1 MKKTNVFLVLF
12 LMTFLLAGMPRVSLS
27 AEEKPRE
34 TQEETTEAV
43 VETESETEHPATYY
57 AEIQSNN
64 IPGWPQGDAIN
75 AETAILM
82 DADTGAILY
91 AKDIDKREYP
101 ASITKIVTT
110 MVALER
116 GNLSDIVTFSENAVY
131 SIEYGSSHLGLTE
144 GEQLTMEQ
152 CLYGIMLASANEIS
166 NGVAEHIAG
175 SIEEYV
181 KLMNEWV
188 EHLGCTNTHFVNV
201 HGLHDENHYTS
212 AHDMALIMQAALKN
226 EKFRE
231 IISTTYYE
239 YPKTNKVDE
248 TRPFANH
255 HKMITEE
262 GMLYDGCI
270 GGKTGY
276 TDEAQNTLVTAAQ
289 RNGQTLIAVVLRS
302 PGLYV
307 SYDDTKILL
316 DYGFANFSDTQI
328 EDAGTNPIKVTLPAG
343 VTADQLEETTDQKTG
358 LVSYSYEG
366 QVLGSGHSEAEQET
380 QDSTEKETQTA
391 KETEKETQKETTL
404 QTETTA
410 KSEPTAETGNTVSG
424 ERTTKTSDN
433 PVVGAL
439 KKTLGGIGYV
449 YDKMD
454 RFIDENT
461 VVAAVIGAILLVI
474 FIPLLLVSVVRKNK
488 YQKIMIQREEEM
500 EIRKKLEEELEK
512 KSTQQVE
519 EELRS
524 EERKAQLEEE
534 AARKKKAKKEA
545 KEPDEEKEETQ
556 EDAIETQE
564 TGAQET
570 DTESNE
576 DTENTEGIKES
587 ENVVSE
593 EDEYIEIM

>member
-1 MKKTNVFLVLF
+1 MKKTNVFLVLV
-12 LMTFLLAGMPRVSLS
+12 LMAFFLAGMPQTSLH
-27 AEEKPRE
+27 AEDQQ
-34 TQEETTEAV
+34 QEAQTEAAETAT
-43 VETESETEHPATYY
+43 ETESETEHPATYY
-57 AEIQSNN
+57 AEVQSNS
-64 IPGWPQGDAIN
+64 IPRWPQGDAIN

-110 MVALER
+110 MVALEN
-116 GNLSDIVTFSENAVY
+116 GNLSDVVTFSANAVY

-181 KLMNEWV
+181 KMMNAWV
-188 EHLGCTNTHFVNV
+188 EKLGCTNTHFVNV
-201 HGLHDENHYTS
+201 HGLHDEDHYTS
-212 AHDMALIMQAALKN
+212 ARDMALIMQAALKN

-248 TRPFANH
+248 TRPFVNH

-276 TDEAQNTLVTAAQ
+276 TDEAQNTLVTAAE

-307 SYDDTKILL
+307 SYDDTKVLL
-316 DYGFANFSDTQI
+316 DYGFDHFSDAQI
-328 EDAGTNPIKVTLPAG
+328 EEAGSAPIKVTLPEG
-343 VTADQLEETTDQKTG
+343 VTADQLEKTTDTATG

-366 QVLGSGHSEAEQET
+366 QVMGSGDAAAEQET
-380 QDSTEKETQTA
+380 AKSTEAATETEGSTQGDSTSLTENTTQA
-391 KETEKETQKETTL
+391 
-404 QTETTA
+404 ETTA
-410 KSEPTAETGNTVSG
+410 ASEGSTE
-424 ERTTKTSDN
+424 DN
-433 PVVGAL
+433 PVVGVL
-439 KKTLGGIGYV
+439 KKALGGVGYV
-449 YDKMD
+449 YGKMD

-461 VVAAVIGAILLVI
+461 VVAAVIGAVLLVI
-474 FIPLLLVSVVRKNK
+474 FIPLLLVSIVRKNK
-488 YQKIMIQREEEM
+488 YQKIMILREEEM
-500 EIRKKLEEELEK
+500 ETRKKLEEELEK
-512 KSTQQVE
+512 KTAQQVE
-519 EELRS
+519 AELRLEELQAKKADEEAEKAEESQEDDKVAKDTEES
-524 EERKAQLEEE
+524 EESQEDDKITEDAEEGAEADPAKEDKAETESPKAEEE
-534 AARKKKAKKEA
+534 
-545 KEPDEEKEETQ
+545 
-556 EDAIETQE
+556 I
-564 TGAQET
+564 
-570 DTESNE
+570 
-576 DTENTEGIKES
+576 TEG
-587 ENVVSE
+587 
-593 EDEYIEIM
+593 DEYIEVDPEEANINK